1 MPNPCLAL
9 TPNSNKVRGA
19 AVAYGAGDVYVVR
32 FDRDTDRG
40 GVRGGKQYVDS
51 LFEFTQ
57 PIGADYSGEW
67 IDD

>member
-1 MPNPCLAL
+1 M
-9 TPNSNKVRGA
+9 RGA

-67 IDD
+67 LED